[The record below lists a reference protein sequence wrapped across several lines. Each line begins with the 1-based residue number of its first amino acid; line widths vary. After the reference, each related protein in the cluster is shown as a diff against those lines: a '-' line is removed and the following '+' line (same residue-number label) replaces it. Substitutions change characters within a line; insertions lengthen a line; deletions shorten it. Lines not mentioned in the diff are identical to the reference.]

1 MFWAC
6 SLQRTALFVS
16 SPRPIPIPKAFGTGQ
31 NSGLYTAIAHAKK
44 IVHYN
49 YERLSFK
56 LNIILVLLFQT
67 SQHPKFMKKLLLLL
81 SMTLCFA
88 CNNASEEKKPIDKP
102 QEKTT
107 SDKVELNNFGIVIH
121 GGAGTI
127 LKENMTD
134 SLEIAY
140 KEKLEEAIRVGHE
153 ILANGGTAIDAI
165 QSTINIL
172 EDSPL
177 FNAGKGAVFTN
188 QETNEMDAAIM
199 DGETLKAGAIAGVTT
214 VKNPINLAF
223 QVMENSP
230 HVLLSGKGA
239 EQFAQEKGLEIVDP
253 SYFYTENRFQSLQ
266 KVKEAEKMK
275 ADSSDNRTA
284 FYDPYIRESKFGTVG
299 CVALDKNGNIAA
311 GTSTGGMTNK
321 KWNRIGDVPIIGA
334 GTYANNA
341 TCAVSGTG
349 WGEYFMRGVV
359 AYDISAMMEYKK
371 MSLEE
376 AAKKV
381 IQKKLTE
388 LGGEGGIIAIDN
400 KGNIAM
406 EFNSAGMYRAA
417 MNKKGELT
425 IGIYREKENLDETNE

>member
-1 MFWAC
+1 M
-6 SLQRTALFVS
+6 
-16 SPRPIPIPKAFGTGQ
+16 
-31 NSGLYTAIAHAKK
+31 
-44 IVHYN
+44 
-49 YERLSFK
+49 
-56 LNIILVLLFQT
+56 
-67 SQHPKFMKKLLLLL
+67 
-81 SMTLCFA
+81 
-88 CNNASEEKKPIDKP
+88 
-102 QEKTT
+102 
-107 SDKVELNNFGIVIH
+107 
-121 GGAGTI
+121 
-127 LKENMTD
+127 
-134 SLEIAY
+134 
-140 KEKLEEAIRVGHE
+140 
-153 ILANGGTAIDAI
+153 
-165 QSTINIL
+165 

-188 QETNEMDAAIM
+188 EETNEMDAAIM
-199 DGETLKAGAIAGVTT
+199 DGETLNAGAVAGVTT

-239 EQFAQEKGLEIVDP
+239 EQFASERGLEIVKP
-253 SYFYTENRFQSLQ
+253 SYFYTEERFQALQ
-266 KVKEAEKMK
+266 RVKAAEKSK
-275 ADSSDNRTA
+275 LDSIDNKTA
-284 FYDPYIRESKFGTVG
+284 FYDPYIKESKFGTVG

-349 WGEYFMRGVV
+349 WGEYFIRGVV

-371 MSLEE
+371 MSLKN

-388 LGGEGGIIAIDN
+388 LGGEGGIIAIDH
-400 KGNIAM
+400 KGNIAV

-417 MNKKGELT
+417 MNKEGDLT
-425 IGIYREKENLDETNE
+425 IGIYSDAEPSSAEE

>member
-1 MFWAC
+1 
-6 SLQRTALFVS
+6 
-16 SPRPIPIPKAFGTGQ
+16 
-31 NSGLYTAIAHAKK
+31 
-44 IVHYN
+44 
-49 YERLSFK
+49 
-56 LNIILVLLFQT
+56 
-67 SQHPKFMKKLLLLL
+67 MKKLLLLFCL
-81 SMTLCFA
+81 SLLFA
-88 CNNASEEKKPIDKP
+88 CNSATEEKKPINKP
-102 QEKTT
+102 IEKPK
-107 SDKVELNNFGIVIH
+107 SDKVETDNFGIVIH

-134 SLEIAY
+134 SMEVAY

-153 ILANGGTAIDAI
+153 ILATGGTAIDAI

-177 FNAGKGAVFTN
+177 FNAGKGAVFTS
-188 QETNEMDAAIM
+188 EGTNEMDAAIM
-199 DGETLKAGAIAGVTT
+199 DGETLNAGAVAGVTT

-239 EQFAQEKGLEIVDP
+239 EQFAQERGLEIVEP
-253 SYFYTENRFQSLQ
+253 SYFYSEDRFQSLQ
-266 KVKEAEKMK
+266 NVKEAEKAK
-275 ADSSDNRTA
+275 EDSSASKMA
-284 FYDPYIRESKFGTVG
+284 FFDPFIKESKFGTVG
-299 CVALDKNGNIAA
+299 AVALDKNGNIAA

-381 IQKKLTE
+381 IQEKLTE

-417 MNKKGELT
+417 MNKDGELT
-425 IGIYREKENLDETNE
+425 MGIYKENEKIEKETE